1 MQSFMSVP
9 LKHAIA
15 VSAIV
20 AIAAT
25 VASLAGCAAAPGA
38 ATAATA
44 AKAAAWPPI
53 PAIAAHRGA
62 SAFRPEHTLA
72 SYQKAIDDGADIIEP
87 DLVATRD
94 GVLIARHEN
103 EISGTTDVADHKEF
117 IARKVTKTIDGVP
130 LTGWFTEDFTLAEIK
145 TLRARERIPA
155 NRPANVAYNDRF
167 EIPTFQEVID
177 LAKRQT
183 VTTGRV
189 IGVYPETKHPTYFQ
203 SIQLPLERRLVDQL
217 EANGYRDRSAPVLI
231 QSFEV
236 ANLKALRKMT
246 GIRLVQLIDNPKNPP
261 AANGAP
267 RNQPYDFTVSGDKRT
282 YADLTTAAGL
292 LEIATYADIVCP
304 YKEVIIPRTAANE
317 LGAPTAF
324 VRDAHQARLLVHLF
338 TMRPEN
344 PFLPVSMRRGNVA
357 SPSERGD
364 FQAELAAY
372 LDAGIDGFFTDDS
385 AEGRTAIN
393 AFLARKK

>member
-1 MQSFMSVP
+1 MHPIVSAP
-9 LKHAIA
+9 LKQVIA
-15 VSAIV
+15 VTAI
-20 AIAAT
+20 T
-25 VASLAGCAAAPGA
+25 VAAVFLAGCAAAPVA
-38 ATAATA
+38 ATVSQAS
-44 AKAAAWPPI
+44 AWPPI

-62 SAFRPEHTLA
+62 SALRPEHTLA

-87 DLVATRD
+87 DLVVTKD

-117 IARKVTKTIDGVP
+117 ATRKATKSIDGAP

-177 LAKRQT
+177 LAKRAT
-183 VTTGRV
+183 IATGRV

-246 GIRLVQLIDNPKNPP
+246 SIRLVQLIDNPKNPP

-267 RNQPYDFTVSGDKRT
+267 RNQPYDFTLAGDKRT

-304 YKEVIIPRTAANE
+304 YKEVIIPRTASNE
-317 LGAPTAF
+317 LGAPTTF
-324 VRDAHQARLLVHLF
+324 VRDAHQAKLLVHLF

-344 PFLPVSMRRGNVA
+344 PFLPVSMRRGNL
-357 SPSERGD
+357 SSSSERGD

-385 AEGRTAIN
+385 AQGRIAIN
-393 AFLARKK
+393 AFLARQK